1 MQRVCAIVHRL
12 FDEILT
18 MMAEDWND
26 CKSDIEM
33 HEVINKAK
41 ASNHIANAMI
51 TLHTVV
57 VLFYGIGIILANV
70 DVTNRTI
77 ELPHI
82 YKAVVPF
89 SINTQRTYKIVLI
102 VELIHLIT
110 CSWGLGILNALL
122 LILVSYKNI
131 CN

>member
-1 MQRVCAIVHRL
+1 
-12 FDEILT
+12 

-26 CKSDIEM
+26 CTKSDIEM
-33 HEVINKAK
+33 HEAINKAK
-41 ASNHIANAMI
+41 MSSHIANAIM
-51 TLHTVV
+51 TLHTIV
-57 VLFYGIGIILANV
+57 VLFYGIGIILDNV
-70 DVTNRTI
+70 DITDRTI

-89 SINTQRTYKIVLI
+89 SINTQYTYKILLI
-102 VELIHLIT
+102 VELMHLIT
-110 CSWGLGILNALL
+110 CSWGMGILNALL

>member
-1 MQRVCAIVHRL
+1 
-12 FDEILT
+12 
-18 MMAEDWND
+18 MMAQDWND
-26 CKSDIEM
+26 CTKSDIEM
-33 HEVINKAK
+33 HEAMNKAK
-41 ASNHIANAMI
+41 ISNYIANAIM

-57 VLFYGIGIILANV
+57 VLFYGIDVILANV
-70 DVTNRTI
+70 DVTNSTI
-77 ELPHI
+77 DLPHI

-89 SINTQRTYKIVLI
+89 SINTQYMYKIVLI
-102 VELIHLIT
+102 VELVHLIT